1 MDTQYTYDP
10 FEGRRGRTFPSK
22 EDIEEFE
29 RYWRLKHDQFESDC
43 ADQKCVKPELRLWQ
57 LKYFIDGERKFIG
70 AATIAA
76 PTPKQA
82 EVIFRNES
90 VFEGFRH
97 LIRITEIQEILIPHA
112 PAMLAENYTGV
123 IDKGFLE
130 KYPFETKKHA
140 AKEIYELK
148 EKVNALY
155 EKLNLTVSDVANTT
169 MSDATSYE
177 DKPYE

>member
-1 MDTQYTYDP
+1 MIPQYDSDP
-10 FEGRRGRTFPSK
+10 FEGRRGRTFPTQ

-29 RYWRLKHDQFESDC
+29 RYWHLKHEMFVADA
-43 ADQKCVKPELRLWQ
+43 ADQKCVKPQMRLWQ

-90 VFEGFRH
+90 VFEGFRR
-97 LIRITEIQEILIPHA
+97 LIRITEIQEILLPLA

-140 AKEIYELK
+140 DSKYYDLERKI
-148 EKVNALY
+148 NALY
-155 EKLNLTVSDVANTT
+155 EKTGNTYVDDEHIT
-169 MSDATSYE
+169 MHDTTTFPSNPNT
-177 DKPYE
+177 